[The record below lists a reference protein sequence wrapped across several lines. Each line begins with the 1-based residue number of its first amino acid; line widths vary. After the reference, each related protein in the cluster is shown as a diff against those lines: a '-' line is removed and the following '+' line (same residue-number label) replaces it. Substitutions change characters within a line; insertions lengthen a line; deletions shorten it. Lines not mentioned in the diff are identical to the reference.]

1 MTTIEDAA
9 LADTMGAAA
18 PGARGARRFVGPVVV
33 GIALLSAFATFV
45 VLADLTPIV
54 ASHYVVIGLLAVNAL
69 AILVL
74 LAIIAREIWPV
85 VQARRRGRA
94 GARLHV
100 RIVGLFSVIAAA
112 PAIMVA
118 IVASVTLDR
127 GLDRLLSTRD
137 LITNTK
143 DVAEI
148 YGLEHV
154 RALRGDTLAMAISL
168 SQARPLFDQDRDRFR
183 QVFSAQASLRGL
195 PAAMLINSERNVL
208 VKSEFNPQLELAI
221 PPAGAFARIND
232 TEPQIEPVPDTNYLV
247 AIIKMRGYDDTFL
260 YVARPLDARVVQLG
274 SKAIATL
281 GVYDDLQARR
291 LGLQIAFALMFAVI
305 ALTVLLSAVWIGLN
319 FANLLV
325 APIRRLIG
333 AANNVSAGNLYVQ
346 VPVHPSEG
354 DLAHLGETFNNMTQ
368 ELRTQR

>member
-9 LADTMGAAA
+9 LTDTMRAASET
-18 PGARGARRFVGPVVV
+18 GRGATRVVGPIVI
-33 GIALLSAFATFV
+33 GIALLSAFVTFV

-74 LAIIAREIWPV
+74 LAIIGREVWPV

-112 PAIMVA
+112 PAILVA

-148 YGLEHV
+148 YGLEHLQ
-154 RALRGDTLAMAISL
+154 ALRGDTLAMAISL
-168 SQARPLFDQDRDRFR
+168 AQAKPLFDQDRDRFR
-183 QVFSAQASLRGL
+183 QVFSAQA
-195 PAAMLINSERNVL
+195 A
-208 VKSEFNPQLELAI
+208 
-221 PPAGAFARIND
+221 
-232 TEPQIEPVPDTNYLV
+232 
-247 AIIKMRGYDDTFL
+247 
-260 YVARPLDARVVQLG
+260 
-274 SKAIATL
+274 
-281 GVYDDLQARR
+281 
-291 LGLQIAFALMFAVI
+291 
-305 ALTVLLSAVWIGLN
+305 
-319 FANLLV
+319 
-325 APIRRLIG
+325 
-333 AANNVSAGNLYVQ
+333 
-346 VPVHPSEG
+346 
-354 DLAHLGETFNNMTQ
+354 
-368 ELRTQR
+368 